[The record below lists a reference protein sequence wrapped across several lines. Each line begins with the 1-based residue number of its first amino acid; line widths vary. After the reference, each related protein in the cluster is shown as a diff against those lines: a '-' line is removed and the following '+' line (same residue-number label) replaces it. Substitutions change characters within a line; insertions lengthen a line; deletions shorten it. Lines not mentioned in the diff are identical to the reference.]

1 MKKYIIG
8 LFSAICLMGAGCTEF
23 EDTLSAE
30 NVIHSQC
37 LRSVE
42 KERITINDS
51 GITIL
56 MISRVAAYA
65 DRFGRSAVYG

>member
-1 MKKYIIG
+1 
-8 LFSAICLMGAGCTEF
+8 T

-42 KERITINDS
+42 EERMTINDS

-65 DRFGRSAVYG
+65 DRFGRSAVYGRKKYGFAIPGIVRR